1 MWRVIIGGGMMVGLH
16 PFTNHNLSHEGVVA
30 QELLPD
36 IWVNWV
42 IKLEVKVKIY
52 VDSTRTKLFKS
63 DCLI

>member
-1 MWRVIIGGGMMVGLH
+1 MVGLH
-16 PFTNHNLSHEGVVA
+16 PFTNHNLSHERVVA

-36 IWVNWV
+36 VWVKWV
-42 IKLEVKVKIY
+42 IKLEVKVKIF